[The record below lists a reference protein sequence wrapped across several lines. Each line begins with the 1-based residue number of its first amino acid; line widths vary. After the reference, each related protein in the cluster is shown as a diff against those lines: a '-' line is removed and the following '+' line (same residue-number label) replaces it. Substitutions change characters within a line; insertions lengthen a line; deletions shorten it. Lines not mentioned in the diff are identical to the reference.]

1 MDDAPR
7 FSSTVRS
14 MLQLKQDLSLFLRCN
29 VGNGTKALFLYDY
42 WTELGPLI
50 LLLGS
55 SGPRS
60 LRIPLSATVFQAVH
74 NGHWNLPPARSEN
87 ALTLQIILSTMS
99 VPSATSTDDMY
110 LWRQGTGGFGPSFS
124 SRVTWE
130 RIRVPNP
137 PVDWHKVVWFK
148 DEVPRYSFITWTA
161 FLGRLPTRDRLISWG
176 LQVPPGCVLCSLADE
191 SISHLFFDCSFAVA
205 TWSRFCGR
213 YLASPPTSLAA
224 VVSLCHNLQGPYA
237 PRAVAVL
244 KLLNQVVIYSLW
256 RERNARI
263 FKGVSTSQEATFRVV
278 DRAMHDRLLS
288 VPTTA
293 ASARYPSLLELYFCF
308 ISPYS

>member
-1 MDDAPR
+1 MVFRLKRLWLFFYGSGSLWVPWLINNRFGGRSIWLVNDAPR

-29 VGNGTKALFLYDY
+29 VGNGSKALFWYDF

-60 LRIPLSATVFQAVH
+60 LRIPLSATVSQVVR

-99 VPSATSTDDMY
+99 VPSAASSDDVY
-110 LWRQGTGGFGPSFS
+110 LWRQGSGGFGPSFS

-137 PVDWHKVVWFK
+137 PVDWHNVV
-148 DEVPRYSFITWTA
+148 
-161 FLGRLPTRDRLISWG
+161 
-176 LQVPPGCVLCSLADE
+176 
-191 SISHLFFDCSFAVA
+191 
-205 TWSRFCGR
+205 
-213 YLASPPTSLAA
+213 
-224 VVSLCHNLQGPYA
+224 
-237 PRAVAVL
+237 
-244 KLLNQVVIYSLW
+244 
-256 RERNARI
+256 
-263 FKGVSTSQEATFRVV
+263 
-278 DRAMHDRLLS
+278 
-288 VPTTA
+288 
-293 ASARYPSLLELYFCF
+293 
-308 ISPYS
+308 